1 MCRSKCSVRR
11 KLRPQCIQI
20 RALAPRAPLCGWG
33 DGDIETLGG
42 YGELVWRREGLGVE
56 HVDVEVGESTPTA
69 PTRGPPGLSARD
81 KR

>member
-11 KLRPQCIQI
+11 KLRPQCIHI

-33 DGDIETLGG
+33 DGDIEGG
-42 YGELVWRREGLGVE
+42 MENWFGEEKALVEQ
-56 HVDVEVGESTPTA
+56 VDVEMGDSTPTP
-69 PTRGPPGLSARD
+69 PTRGPPGRSARD